1 MKSLLK
7 STYSK
12 TKLLIVLFVFSCGSL
27 MMAQAE
33 RYPFVIHGSGAFRS
47 TGSWYRFGRRLL
59 LVYSATD
66 EFSDGDLSFN
76 PHSSYLIYTP
86 DGKLFKSVENH
97 MSRSDEIPE
106 RRELASWVLHRRSP
120 LRKQRIRPCSR
131 GDQAE
136 SANGPR
142 LGFDRQRIIQRDSAQ
157 LSVRKSSQS
166 FTKDRMNPFDLKAA
180 LLAKDAQNPVINPHT
195 HGVVHGSNV
204 WLVNSKLPPSRVYA
218 RSGVITFLPA
228 ICYFFDN
235 NKEYLTR
242 SYSL

>member
-12 TKLLIVLFVFSCGSL
+12 TKLLIVLFAFSCGSL

-33 RYPFVIHGSGAFRS
+33 DTHSLFMGLVRSGPPDHG
-47 TGSWYRFGRRLL
+47 TRLAEGYL

-66 EFSDGDLSFN
+66 EVSDGDLPFN

-97 MSRSDEIPE
+97 MSRSDEIPGH
-106 RRELASWVLHRRSP
+106 REVTSWVLHRRSP

-136 SANGPR
+136 SPNGPR
-142 LGFDRQRIIQRDSAQ
+142 LGFDRQRIIQRDSTQ
-157 LSVRKSSQS
+157 LSVRKSPQG
-166 FTKDRMNPFDLKAA
+166 FHK
-180 LLAKDAQNPVINPHT
+180 
-195 HGVVHGSNV
+195 
-204 WLVNSKLPPSRVYA
+204 
-218 RSGVITFLPA
+218 
-228 ICYFFDN
+228 
-235 NKEYLTR
+235 R
-242 SYSL
+242 SYESI